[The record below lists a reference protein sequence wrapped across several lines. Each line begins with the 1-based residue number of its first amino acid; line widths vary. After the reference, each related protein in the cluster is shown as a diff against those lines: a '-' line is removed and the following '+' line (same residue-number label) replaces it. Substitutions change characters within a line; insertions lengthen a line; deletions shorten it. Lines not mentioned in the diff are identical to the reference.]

1 MLGPAPDM
9 AHTMSVGGLHA
20 GYVTGPRH
28 AHSTCR
34 TFRNV
39 SLHSRLTTL
48 PSLRAHYMQQQRH
61 ETGGRARRHRHKSTR
76 CQQSSNNNGN
86 GATANKEPENLVI
99 IGSGPAGYTAAIY
112 AARANLKPLVFEGF
126 QAGGVRGGQL
136 MTTTEVEN
144 FPGFPD
150 GITGPDL
157 MDKMRAQAER
167 WGSELLTEDVE
178 HVDLSVRPFSIRTSE
193 TEVKAHSIIIATG
206 ATAKRLGIPSEEKF
220 WSNGISAC
228 AICDGASYSF
238 RNKEL
243 AVVGGGD
250 TAVEEAIYLT
260 KYASKVHLLARGSKL
275 RASRA
280 MQDRVLAHDKVD
292 VHFNTTVD
300 DAYPD
305 GKGALDGLH
314 TKDTESG
321 ESGKLPVK
329 GLFYGIGHQPNS
341 GIVAG
346 QIDLDDKG
354 YIKVQHGVQ
363 TNVEGVYAAGDIFDV
378 EWRQA
383 ITAAGSGCMAALA
396 AERYLAS
403 NDLAREYHSKEQDEA
418 KDLQPEEKQKAAAEA
433 DFDVNQD
440 KHRGQFALRKLYH
453 ESDRVLVVLY
463 TSPTCGP
470 CRTLKPIFSKVV
482 DEYDKKVHL
491 VEIDIEEDPKIAEAA
506 GVQSTP
512 TIQMFKD
519 KERVQHLPGVKMKSD
534 YRKFI
539 NDALGEKAKVPA

>member
-1 MLGPAPDM
+1 
-9 AHTMSVGGLHA
+9 MSVGAMAGCLPMHRHTHA
-20 GYVTGPRH
+20 GCQLLRDCTWQQRFTV
-28 AHSTCR
+28 
-34 TFRNV
+34 
-39 SLHSRLTTL
+39 L
-48 PSLRAHYMQQQRH
+48 PSLRTHASKHL
-61 ETGGRARRHRHKSTR
+61 RASHKGQCKSSRAQHLR
-76 CQQSSNNNGN
+76 CRSESHNGN
-86 GATANKEPENLVI
+86 GSKETSVENVVI

-112 AARANLKPLVFEGF
+112 AARANLKPVVFEGY
-126 QAGGVRGGQL
+126 QVGGVRGGQL

-144 FPGFPD
+144 FPGFPE
-150 GITGPDL
+150 GVTGPDL

-178 HVDLSVRPFSIRTSE
+178 HVDLGNRPFTVRTSD

-220 WSNGISAC
+220 WSQGISAC

-238 RNKEL
+238 RNQEL

-260 KYASKVHLLARGSKL
+260 KYGTMVHLLARGEKL
-275 RASRA
+275 RASRS
-280 MQDRVLAHDKVD
+280 MQDRALDHKKVT

-305 GKGALDGLH
+305 GKGALAGLH
-314 TKDTESG
+314 IKDTKTG
-321 ESGKLPVK
+321 EGSKLPVK

-341 GIVAG
+341 QLVAG
-346 QIDLDDKG
+346 QIDLDQHG
-354 YIKVQHGVQ
+354 YVKVHDGVQ
-363 TNVEGVYAAGDIFDV
+363 TSVEGVYAAGDLFDV

-383 ITAAGSGCMAALA
+383 ITAAGSGCMAALS
-396 AERYLAS
+396 AERYLTTH
-403 NDLAREYHSKEQDEA
+403 NLAREYHTKEQDDA
-418 KDLQPEEKQKAAAEA
+418 KSLQPEEKQKADAEA
-433 DFDVNQD
+433 EFDIHQD
-440 KHRGQFALRKLYH
+440 RHKGQLALRKLYH
-453 ESDRVLVVLY
+453 ESDRVIVVLY

-482 DEYDKKVHL
+482 DEYEKQVHL
-491 VEIDIEEDPKIAEAA
+491 VEIDIEQDPQIAEAA

-519 KERVQHLPGVKMKSD
+519 KERIQHLPGVKMKSE
-534 YRKFI
+534 YRKMI
-539 NDALGEKAKVPA
+539 SEALEEKASVPA